1 MALAFPELVLRAHL
15 DIRERLWL
23 GQLDTVARPEHKQ
36 LEEERRSRTPGGLST
51 YTNNISTPPDLGTR
65 DLTTHL
71 LGHVVE
77 AHVLVLLRLIRIRL
91 QLPPDHR

>member
-1 MALAFPELVLRAHL
+1 MTLALPELVLRAHF
-15 DIRERLWL
+15 DIRERFGL
-23 GQLDTVARPEHKQ
+23 GQLDTIARPEHEQ
-36 LEEERRSRTPGGLST
+36 LEEERRSRTPGGLCT

-71 LGHVVE
+71 LRHVVE
-77 AHVLVLLRLIRIRL
+77 AHVLVLLRLIRVRL